1 MSTIAS
7 TPGLMRVLVS
17 SVIARL
23 PLPMLGIGLLVHT
36 RHLTGSFAS
45 AGVVAGAYA
54 VATGVGGPLLGRLVD
69 RRGQTAVLLGTALVS
84 AGLLGAIAVL
94 PEASA
99 LLTVVAL
106 AAGVGLAAPP
116 VGACARALLPGLVDE
131 PETVRVAYAVDA
143 TAVEFTWIFGPPL
156 ALGLGAVTSTGA
168 ALAAAGAVLL
178 AGTAVFVAQ
187 PASRRWRPTDGEQRP
202 RGGSLQAPGMR
213 TLVLALIAVGVVF
226 GAAEVGVA
234 AAAEALSGTAAAGP
248 LLALWGAGSLAGGVL
263 ATRLGGGTDSAAGL
277 AVVLAAL
284 AAGHLALAAAAGSL
298 AALAVTLLAAGT
310 AIAPAYAS
318 VYAMVERI
326 APAGTVTEAFA
337 WLSTAA
343 AIGTAAGAAGA
354 GPLAEAMG
362 PVAAF
367 VLAGG
372 AGMVATVLTMLR
384 MSTLAPGPV
393 RVSLATA

>member
-23 PLPMLGIGLLVHT
+23 PLPMLGIGLLVHAE
-36 RHLTGSFAS
+36 HLTGSFAA
-45 AGVVAGAYA
+45 AGIVAGAYA

-69 RRGQTAVLLGTALVS
+69 RRGQTTVLVAGAVAS
-84 AGLLGAIAVL
+84 AALLGAVAVL
-94 PEASA
+94 PVGTGLGAI
-99 LLTVVAL
+99 VAL
-106 AAGVGLAAPP
+106 ASGVGLTAPP
-116 VGACARALLPGLVDE
+116 VGACARTLLPDLVTD
-131 PETVRVAYAVDA
+131 PETVRKAYAIDA
-143 TAVEFTWIFGPPL
+143 TAVEFTWVFGPPL
-156 ALGLGAVTSTGA
+156 ALGLGAATSTGA
-168 ALAAAGAVLL
+168 ALAAAGAILL
-178 AGTAVFVAQ
+178 AGTAVFAAE
-187 PASRRWRPTDGEQRP
+187 PASRRWRPGKTERP
-202 RGGSLQAPGMR
+202 RGGSLSAPGIR
-213 TLVLALIAVGVVF
+213 TLVLALVAVGIVF

-234 AAAEALSGTAAAGP
+234 AAAEALHGTAIAGP
-248 LLALWGAGSLAGGVL
+248 LLALWGLGSLAGGVL
-263 ATRLGGGTDSAAGL
+263 ATRLGGGTDSAGGL
-277 AVVLAAL
+277 TVVLAAL

-298 AALAVTLLAAGT
+298 AALALTLLAAGT

-318 VYAMVERI
+318 VYAMVERL

-367 VLAGG
+367 VLAGSAG
-372 AGMVATVLTMLR
+372 AVAAVLTALR
-384 MSTLAPGPV
+384 TSTLAPRPV
-393 RVSLATA
+393 VAALATA